1 MFRLYANSL
10 SDEEVTML
18 RKLWEGMTNKIAE
31 KCTRHNWSCET
42 CKYKR
47 LCDGL
52 DNTEAYIYKVC
63 NDRDLLKTKTD

>member
-18 RKLWEGMTNKIAE
+18 RKLWEGMANKIAE

-42 CKYKR
+42 CKYK
-47 LCDGL
+47 
-52 DNTEAYIYKVC
+52 VC
-63 NDRDLLKTKTD
+63 NDRDLLKNK